1 MAMYG
6 MRYGMIKTT
15 VYLPAELKA
24 QIERLAAET
33 GRSQSDILREGIR
46 EGLAIHAFPTPA
58 RGMIASGG
66 LKLSERV
73 DELLNGFGEY
83 ESHKEVGGTH
93 DQDNPVLARRSES
106 SGETSC

>member
-33 GRSQSDILREGIR
+33 GRVFARDLRSTRFQRQLE
-46 EGLAIHAFPTPA
+46 A
-58 RGMIASGG
+58 
-66 LKLSERV
+66 
-73 DELLNGFGEY
+73 
-83 ESHKEVGGTH
+83 
-93 DQDNPVLARRSES
+93 
-106 SGETSC
+106 